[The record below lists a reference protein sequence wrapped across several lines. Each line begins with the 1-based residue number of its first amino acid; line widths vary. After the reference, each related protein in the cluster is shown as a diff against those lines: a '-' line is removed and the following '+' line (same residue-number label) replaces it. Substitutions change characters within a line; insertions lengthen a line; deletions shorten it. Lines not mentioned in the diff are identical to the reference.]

1 MAHFKEIAL
10 RLLFLTAVFNRQ
22 AVTFKKPTTYFELQK
37 PECRTS
43 TPTRGQ
49 PQKCHTAGEK
59 MNLFSDTV
67 HSPYIFEHSGKDFV
81 YNAVKE

>member
-37 PECRTS
+37 PACRMS
-43 TPTRGQ
+43 TTASSQ
-49 PQKCHTAGEK
+49 PQKCPAAWEK
-59 MNLFSDTV
+59 MNPFSDTV
-67 HSPYIFEHSGKDFV
+67 HSPYFLGTQWKRL
-81 YNAVKE
+81 